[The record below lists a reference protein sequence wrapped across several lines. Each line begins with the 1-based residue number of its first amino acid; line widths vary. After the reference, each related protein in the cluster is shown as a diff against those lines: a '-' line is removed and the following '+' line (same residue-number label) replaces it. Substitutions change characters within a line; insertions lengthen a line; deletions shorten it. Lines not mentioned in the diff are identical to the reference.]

1 MIFPIYLAITA
12 QEFTHFEDFPSTL
25 CYMACHFSPSGAGL
39 SNLPLS
45 MPPESIL
52 CIDDSTPIADHDTK
66 TVADQICTLV
76 ERYQPCGIVLD
87 FQRPD
92 NPRALDMIMSIIRCT
107 NCPVAV
113 SHIYAAEFECPVLL
127 PPLPFRLT
135 VEEYLEPWTNREIWL
150 ELGNDM
156 EKTIITEDAF
166 GAERIYNV
174 PVSRPILEDPI
185 LLCHYSI
192 NVKQDHI
199 ALYFH
204 RTKEDLEQIQRK
216 ASALGVNKFL
226 GLWQQLR
233 QFYS

>member
-39 SNLPLS
+39 SNLPISL
-45 MPPESIL
+45 PTESIL
-52 CIDDSTPIADHDTK
+52 CIDDSTPITHHNPDIVTS
-66 TVADQICTLV
+66 QINSLV
-76 ERYQPCGIVLD
+76 QTHHPCGILLD

-92 NPRALDMIMSIIRCT
+92 NPRTLDMIKNIISCT

-113 SHIYAAEFECPVLL
+113 SHIYANALPCPVFL
-127 PPLPFRLT
+127 PPLPYRLT
-135 VEEYLEPWTNREIWL
+135 VEEYLKPWANREIWL
-150 ELGNDM
+150 ELGNDVEM
-156 EKTIITEDAF
+156 AVITEDSF
-166 GAERIYNV
+166 GTERIYGMPEKCFPLN
-174 PVSRPILEDPI
+174 DPS

-192 NVKQDHI
+192 SVKQDHI